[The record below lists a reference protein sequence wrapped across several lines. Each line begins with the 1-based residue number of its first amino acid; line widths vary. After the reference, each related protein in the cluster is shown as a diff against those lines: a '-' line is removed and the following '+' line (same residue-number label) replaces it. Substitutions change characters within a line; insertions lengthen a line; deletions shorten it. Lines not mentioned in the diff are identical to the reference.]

1 MKYASIHRPNPE
13 YKKASIQALKDSRSE
28 KSLSKPKRMY
38 FKPKSN
44 LERVVDEL
52 KSRHV
57 DITEYEP
64 IKAKKLHQINKFQPR
79 KAWGSTSALNPPDQ
93 NSSDKDSESS
103 KEEEYIPK
111 QIFAGL
117 HNKTYFKGVTS
128 LILGL
133 DSKTRIKNNID
144 VSAEEVLTNCNV
156 RIKSKSQ
163 YLKIGQGKLVSNPEE
178 SVRETYEKLK
188 DSLKSN

>member
-13 YKKASIQALKDSRSE
+13 YQKASIQALKDSRSE

-188 DSLKSN
+188 DSLKPN